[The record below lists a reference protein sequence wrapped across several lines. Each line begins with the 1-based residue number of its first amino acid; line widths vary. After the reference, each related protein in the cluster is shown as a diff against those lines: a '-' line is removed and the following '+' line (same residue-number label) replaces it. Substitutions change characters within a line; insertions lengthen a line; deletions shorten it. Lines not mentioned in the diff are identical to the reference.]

1 MSRGAFHGV
10 LPLALMGSAV
20 DVSHIWPCFLFFFLI
35 ILCISV
41 LPATAPLLCDQLRKR
56 LNYLVCFNKVSS
68 PTDPSVG
75 AVSVN
80 SAQLPQALRLAGTH
94 ISHSVSDAPPP
105 AHSSQNP
112 TALPRPTHSAG
123 IIIFVF
129 MCCSLGG
136 LRGVC
141 LAASPEASSLCLRVP
156 AETPGRQRT
165 SWKNQQLLIGQRNLF
180 GISPPCF
187 FFSFSFT
194 VTQLGSDVS
203 D

>member
-1 MSRGAFHGV
+1 MCLTSGLV
-10 LPLALMGSAV
+10 
-20 DVSHIWPCFLFFFLI
+20 FFFSFLI

-56 LNYLVCFNKVSS
+56 LNDLVCFNKVSS
-68 PTDPSVG
+68 TTDPSVG

-94 ISHSVSDAPPP
+94 ISHFVSDAPPP
-105 AHSSQNP
+105 AP
-112 TALPRPTHSAG
+112 PRTPPPCPAPTHSAG

-194 VTQLGSDVS
+194 VTQMGSDVS